1 MGVSTTLTGGKNH
14 SFRIFGVTVIFKIRK
29 GSLKKMGVGKATG
42 KKMEGVGKVS
52 KKIRKNTQKPL

>member
-1 MGVSTTLTGGKNH
+1 MGVSTTNWWEKHH

-42 KKMEGVGKVS
+42 KKMEGVGKVR
-52 KKIRKNTQKPL
+52 KKI